1 MSHLKIKVLD
11 NGFVALVDSMGG
23 DKAVIE
29 AARRCYMSEPQGEES
44 DAKLIRHLITKD
56 HGTPFEHAYFR
67 FDVKCPIFVARQW
80 IRHRM
85 GTYNE
90 MSLRYCLAQRDFYI
104 PAEFSGEALE
114 GYKNTI
120 NETFNTYEKLVS
132 SGMKREQARGV
143 LPLSIYT
150 LFYWTVNARSLM
162 NFLKLRLDK
171 SAQAEIREYAKAL
184 LEIFRQMM
192 PVTAK
197 AFEENIAKQP
207 K

>member
-1 MSHLKIKVLD
+1 MPQNKIKVLD
-11 NGFVALVDSMGG
+11 NGYVALVDSMGM

-44 DAKLIRHLITKD
+44 DAKLVRHLILKD

-80 IRHRM
+80 IRHRI

-90 MSLRYCLAQRDFYI
+90 MSLRYCLAKREYYT
-104 PAEFSGEALE
+104 PSSLTGEALE
-114 GYKNTI
+114 KYRKSVNSA
-120 NETFNTYEKLVS
+120 FDTYETLVA
-132 SGMKREQARGV
+132 SGIKREQARGV
-143 LPLSIYT
+143 LPLSLYT
-150 LFYWTVNARSLM
+150 LYYWTVNARSLM

-171 SAQAEIREYAKAL
+171 AAQAEIREYAKAL
-184 LEIFRQMM
+184 LEIFKEKM

-197 AFEENIAKQP
+197 AFEEKMKP
-207 K
+207 KE

>member
-1 MSHLKIKVLD
+1 MPQIKIKVLD

-29 AARRCYMSEPQGEES
+29 SARRCYMSEPQGGES
-44 DAKLIRHLITKD
+44 DAKLIRHLIAKD

-80 IRHRM
+80 IRHRI

-90 MSLRYCLAQRDFYI
+90 MSLRYCLAKRDFYT
-104 PAEFSGEALE
+104 PASLTGEALE
-114 GYKNTI
+114 KYKNTV
-120 NETFNTYEKLVS
+120 NSAFDTYESLVEA
-132 SGMKREQARGV
+132 GIKREQARGV
-143 LPLSIYT
+143 LPLSVYT
-150 LFYWTVNARSLM
+150 LYYWTVNARSLM
-162 NFLKLRLDK
+162 NFLKLRLDR

-184 LEIFRQMM
+184 LEIFRETM
-192 PVTAK
+192 PATAS
-197 AFEENIAKQP
+197 AFEERLP